1 MSEQNTQANQV
12 VRYENISQ
20 QVLEKIKAYQQS
32 GDLTLPPNY
41 APENHLKSAW
51 LIITETKD
59 RNDKPA
65 LTVCTKE
72 SIANALLDM
81 VISGLSVAKKQGY
94 FIVYGNKL
102 TFLRSYFGSVALAK
116 RVTKGEFKEPIANVI
131 YEGDDFVYEIDPTT
145 GRKKI
150 IKHSQDIANINNDKI
165 KGAYCIVTV
174 GDSTD
179 VEIMTLSQIKK
190 AWEQG
195 ATKGGSMAH
204 KNFTD
209 EMCKKTV
216 IGRACKMTINSSDD
230 AGLYD
235 GMKSESDTD
244 NLTEQR
250 NEEVKTEKKV
260 VVAEEIEYSEVVE
273 SPKAEKVEEEKGTNE
288 PAY

>member
-1 MSEQNTQANQV
+1 METKTEQSQV

-20 QVLEKIKAYQQS
+20 QVLEKIKTYQQS

-51 LIITETKD
+51 LIIAETKD

-81 VISGLSVAKKQGY
+81 VLSGLSVAKKQGY

-102 TFLRSYFGSVALAK
+102 IFLRSYFGSVALAK
-116 RVTKGEFKEPIANVI
+116 KVTKGEFKEPIANII
-131 YEGDDFVYEIDPTT
+131 YEGDDFMYEIDPTT

-150 IKHSQDIANINNDKI
+150 IKHSQAIENINNDKI
-165 KGAYCIVTV
+165 KGAYCIITI
-174 GDSTD
+174 GDQTD

-195 ATKGGSMAH
+195 ATKGNSMAH

-216 IGRACKMTINSSDD
+216 IGRSCKMTINSSDD
-230 AGLYD
+230 AGLYGD
-235 GMKSESDTD
+235 MKSESDTD
-244 NLTEQR
+244 NLSEQR
-250 NEEVKTEKKV
+250 NEEVKTEKKTV
-260 VVAEEIEYSEVVE
+260 IAEEIEYTEVEV
-273 SPKAEKVEEEKGTNE
+273 PNKPEKPDTKEE